1 VRLGPPAIVVV
12 VAGVAASAVLY
23 WFAFTRNGAYG
34 FPLDD
39 PWIHL
44 QFAHNLVD
52 YGSFSYFKDEMV
64 TSGSTSPLYVFFLSA
79 GFVVFSNEFL
89 LSYALGVCFLCIA
102 AVCFFAILR
111 QRKLE
116 PGFLCWSAPLLV
128 VLEPRL
134 QWVALSGMETTLF
147 IAGVFLALLFYE
159 RKQGIGT
166 GLSTG
171 LLVWVRPEG
180 LIFLTALGIDA
191 LYRIFSPRP
200 ERSGRKGGHHPG
212 DERRWIVQATVAA
225 APVVIAYGIFNLTL
239 SGTLFPNTYAAKLA
253 YYSSKN
259 TDFPLQLFHFLTGGH
274 MSMLSAFAGI
284 GVVAAMGGI
293 LRSRGA
299 PGPVYLLW
307 PVLLILAYWQKLPYL
322 YQEGR
327 YLMPVLPFVIL
338 FAVFGLAKT
347 ISVSRKWIPMMQRSR
362 TARAVTVLVL
372 VLIAA
377 QTATALW
384 SMRATY
390 ADDCRYIRNRQ
401 VRTALWIRD
410 HLPPDARI
418 ATHDVGA
425 IGYYSGRRVV
435 DMVGLVSPS
444 MIQNIGSFDGL
455 NRFLVHQRAT
465 HLALL
470 RNWFEVANQNP
481 LFHTDEEKPEIMEVF
496 LYTPGVTSFVPQS
509 LSRAAATASYY
520 LSRGKVEQ
528 AGYLL
533 DQLVRAA
540 PGYARGQYLLG
551 EALLRLGRRDQ
562 AEQAFR
568 MAVTIRP
575 DFPEARRQ
583 LALLDPASSEKGTP

>member
-1 VRLGPPAIVVV
+1 LGPAAIAVV
-12 VAGVAASAVLY
+12 VAGVAASAVLC
-23 WFAFTRNGAYG
+23 WFAFMRNGAYG

-39 PWIHL
+39 AWIHL
-44 QFAHNLVD
+44 QFARNLID

-64 TSGSTSPLYVFFLSA
+64 TSGSTSPLYVFLLSA
-79 GFVVFSNEFL
+79 GFVLFKDEFL
-89 LSYALGVCFLCIA
+89 LSYALGVSALCLA
-102 AVCFFAILR
+102 AFCLFAILR
-111 QRKLE
+111 QWKLE
-116 PGFLCWSAPLLV
+116 PAFLCWTAPLLM

-134 QWVALSGMETTLF
+134 QWIALSGMETTLF

-159 RKQGIGT
+159 RKQGVGT

-180 LIFLTALGIDA
+180 LIFLGALGFDV
-191 LYRIFSPRP
+191 LYRMLTARP
-200 ERSGRKGGHHPG
+200 ERSGRKGSRHPAY
-212 DERRWIVQATVAA
+212 ERGWIVRAAAVA
-225 APVVIAYGIFNLTL
+225 APVIIGYGIFNLSL
-239 SGTLFPNTYAAKLA
+239 SGTLFPNTYSAKLA
-253 YYSSKN
+253 YYSSN
-259 TDFPLQLFHFLTGGH
+259 NSDFPVQLFHFLTGGH
-274 MSMLSAFAGI
+274 MALLSVFAGI
-284 GVVAAMGGI
+284 GVVA
-293 LRSRGA
+293 LSRGMLRRGKT

-307 PVLLILAYWQKLPYL
+307 PLLLVLAYWQKLPYL

-338 FAVFGLAKT
+338 LAVLGLTQT
-347 ISVSRKWIPMMQRSR
+347 ISVSRKWVPMMRR
-362 TARAVTVLVL
+362 ARVARAVTVLVL
-372 VLIAA
+372 VLIGA
-377 QTATALW
+377 QTASAFW
-384 SMRATY
+384 SMRVTY
-390 ADDCRYIRNRQ
+390 ADDCRYISNRQ

-410 HLPPDARI
+410 HLPADAKV

-444 MIQNIGSFDGL
+444 MIRNIGSFDGL
-455 NRFLVHQRAT
+455 TRFLVHQHTT

-481 LFHTDEEKPEIMEVF
+481 LFHTGEEEPEIMEVF
-496 LYTPGVTSFVPQS
+496 SYIPGVTSFVPQS

-520 LSRGKVEQ
+520 LSQGKIDQ
-528 AGYLL
+528 AEYLL
-533 DQLVRAA
+533 DQVVRAA

-551 EALLRLGRRDQ
+551 EVLLRLGRKDR

-568 MAVTIRP
+568 TAIAIRP

-583 LALLDPASSEKGTP
+583 LVMLDPASSEKGTP